1 LSISSDNEDA
11 VNPKL
16 VRTSKSVASLFQTE
30 TGKVKLLDQNLH
42 TRQVIQAAISE
53 VKCHVMFVHGYPE
66 LVQKNQFLM
75 HSLVT
80 MAEKHGVHAIKECLQ
95 VDEQYALQLSALVS
109 RFSHS
114 AYEYF

>member
-16 VRTSKSVASLFQTE
+16 VRTSKSVASLIRTE

-42 TRQVIQAAISE
+42 THQVIQAAISE

-66 LVQKNQFLM
+66 LVQKNQFSM

-80 MAEKHGVHAIKECLQ
+80 MAEKHGVHAIKERLQ